1 MFFSFCYIEQRKLLF
16 SNLNLGL
23 VLSTYSPWILSS
35 TSAMPTIKSLWSTVG
50 RELGNSVN
58 LFSELQGWRIVSTSE
73 TKIQSKVDQL
83 LVKEIKDNLYW
94 GKRLENRYWK
104 KLDLFRFLFLLE
116 LFLKTDAFLKSQ
128 YIVRLIQKFRGSN
141 RGS

>member
-128 YIVRLIQKFRGSN
+128 YIVRLIQKFRGST